1 MLRELPDYMWSIYYR
16 MFEYKLHLEYES
28 VHKRQGELI
37 SSITSPEN
45 FKTYLDIQEQERKG
59 REQGGPHNVTVR
71 HKDGVSASS
80 TSNTYFDPEKGLVTW
95 DGKVL
100 IDKKT
105 YVERANQAG
114 LMISL

>member
-1 MLRELPDYMWSIYYR
+1 MWPVYLR

-28 VHKRQGELI
+28 VHKKQGELI
-37 SSITSPEN
+37 SSITSPDN
-45 FKTYLDIQEQERKG
+45 YKTYLDVQEQERTNK
-59 REQGGPHNVTVR
+59 EKNQPYNVTLKNNNSVT
-71 HKDGVSASS
+71 ATS

-105 YVERANQAG
+105 YAERANKAG